1 MAQCGTAAC
10 LESLFKTME
19 RSGMQQEA
27 MSFLPF
33 LAFIKD
39 PNPEVIGL
47 LMVGQLKI
55 YNLKLSLI
63 FVQNIFRLIVDSL

>member
-19 RSGMQQEA
+19 TSGMKKEA

-47 LMVGQLKI
+47 LMVC
-55 YNLKLSLI
+55 LI
-63 FVQNIFRLIVDSL
+63 II

>member
-1 MAQCGTAAC
+1 MYPLYFRKYLFDAMAQCGTAAC
-10 LESLFKTME
+10 LEALFKTME

-47 LMVGQLKI
+47 LMVGQL
-55 YNLKLSLI
+55 
-63 FVQNIFRLIVDSL
+63 